1 MIIALNWRGKE
12 VTLTRVALMQVLSNM
27 PRRAN
32 IHELRISAWIA
43 LVRLTDDYV
52 SVLRLDD

>member
-32 IHELRISAWIA
+32 IHGLRISAWIA